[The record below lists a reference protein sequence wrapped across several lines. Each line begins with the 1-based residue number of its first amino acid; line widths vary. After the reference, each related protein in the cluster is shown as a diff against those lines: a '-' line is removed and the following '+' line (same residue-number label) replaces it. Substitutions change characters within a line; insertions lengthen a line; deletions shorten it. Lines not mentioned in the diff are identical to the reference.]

1 MLAHHA
7 AACVQGPKRPPW
19 WTNGEKKWNKG
30 APLTKHPKMPGVGR
44 GQHPNSKEAWRLGC
58 KEKVIEGPRDST
70 LPTTV
75 PMPSAVEDITHAGMR
90 AMWEQSMA
98 MDGEAEP
105 LD

>member
-1 MLAHHA
+1 M
-7 AACVQGPKRPPW
+7 
-19 WTNGEKKWNKG
+19 
-30 APLTKHPKMPGVGR
+30 
-44 GQHPNSKEAWRLGC
+44 
-58 KEKVIEGPRDST
+58 IEGPRDST